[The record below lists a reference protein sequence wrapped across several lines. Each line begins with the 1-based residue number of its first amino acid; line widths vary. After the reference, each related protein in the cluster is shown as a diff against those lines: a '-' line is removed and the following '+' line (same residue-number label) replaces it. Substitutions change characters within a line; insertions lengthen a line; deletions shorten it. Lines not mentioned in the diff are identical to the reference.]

1 MRKFQEFFA
10 GFALLLLLTAV
21 RSECGD
27 HNNSNFITFF
37 SWSQPIGSN
46 SQGPLLSWVNEAGE
60 LYILAAAVVEVAAA
74 CCWWCLVLLR
84 VVVFCNAAWYIS
96 MAYLPL

>member
-60 LYILAAAVVEVAAA
+60 LYEYVLAAAVVAVAAA
-74 CCWWCLVLLR
+74 CCWWYLVLLR
-84 VVVFCNAAWYIS
+84 VVVLLNIC
-96 MAYLPL
+96 MAYQVP